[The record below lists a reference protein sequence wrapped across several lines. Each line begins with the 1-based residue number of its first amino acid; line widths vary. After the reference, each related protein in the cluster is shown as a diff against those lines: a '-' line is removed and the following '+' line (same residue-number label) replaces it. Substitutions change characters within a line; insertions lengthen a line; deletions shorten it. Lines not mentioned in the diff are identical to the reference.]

1 MVKLRLARA
10 GKKKKPIYKIV
21 AADARAPRDGKFIE
35 SIGQY
40 DPNMNPMIIDVKETA
55 LFRWLKNGA
64 QPTDTVR
71 SLLRRKGLWLKWALV
86 KRGSDE
92 TFITTKMDEWNRI
105 QVDKAVR
112 ESAKKE
118 RRKVAKKKA
127 AQERL
132 TRLKS
137 VRNDFF

>member
-1 MVKLRLARA
+1 VVKLRLARA

-35 SIGQY
+35 AIGQY
-40 DPNMNPMIIDVKETA
+40 DPNMNPMKIDLKETA

-71 SLLRRKGLWLKWALV
+71 SLLRRKGLWLKWTLV

-92 TFITTKMDEWNRI
+92 TFITSKMDEWNRI

-118 RRKVAKKKA
+118 RRKVTKKKTAEAPA
-127 AQERL
+127 A
-132 TRLKS
+132 
-137 VRNDFF
+137 

>member
-1 MVKLRLARA
+1 VVKLRLARA

-35 SIGQY
+35 AIGQY
-40 DPNMNPMIIDVKETA
+40 DPNMNPMKIDLKETA

-71 SLLRRKGLWLKWALV
+71 SLLRRKGFWLKWTLV

-92 TFITTKMDEWNRI
+92 AFITSKMDEWNRI

-118 RRKVAKKKA
+118 RRRVTKKKTTEAPA
-127 AQERL
+127 A
-132 TRLKS
+132 
-137 VRNDFF
+137 

>member
-35 SIGQY
+35 AIGQY
-40 DPNMNPMIIDVKETA
+40 DPNMNPMKIDLKETA

-71 SLLRRKGLWLKWALV
+71 SLLRRKGLWLKWTLV

-92 TFITTKMDEWNRI
+92 TFITSKMDEWNRI

-118 RRKVAKKKA
+118 RRKVTKKKTAEAPA
-127 AQERL
+127 A
-132 TRLKS
+132 
-137 VRNDFF
+137 

>member
-127 AQERL
+127 AQE
-132 TRLKS
+132 TAAA
-137 VRNDFF
+137 